1 MAISE
6 IDRVALY
13 WPKRAIQNLRNDRQE
28 SHRRS
33 SKTLPFAE
41 AEILEG
47 GCALYR
53 YFMWLTPAAAAQGR
67 RLKAS
72 RSRCEYCLNFP
83 IRTFPRHQSPISINL
98 DAFC

>member
-13 WPKRAIQNLRNDRQE
+13 WPGRAIHKLRNERQG

-33 SKTLPFAE
+33 STTLPFAE

-47 GCALYR
+47 GCTLYR
-53 YFMWLTPAAAAQGR
+53 LFHCGQRQPPQHMEGG
-67 RLKAS
+67 
-72 RSRCEYCLNFP
+72 
-83 IRTFPRHQSPISINL
+83 
-98 DAFC
+98 